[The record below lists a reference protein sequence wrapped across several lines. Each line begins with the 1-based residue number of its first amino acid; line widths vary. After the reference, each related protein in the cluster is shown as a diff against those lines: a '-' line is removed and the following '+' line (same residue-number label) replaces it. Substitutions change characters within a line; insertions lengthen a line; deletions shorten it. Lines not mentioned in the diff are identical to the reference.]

1 MHGRIGE
8 KSLEMHK
15 QKQQHNIR
23 IRMTYQ
29 RRLNDKK
36 RNRERQ
42 LRRVLQQKKRKHPWK
57 SGKGIHI
64 IQNIV
69 RMQVR
74 AKEQI
79 RATIRTTGATRPI
92 LTIVVRQNNKE
103 KGAEFRDKV
112 TVVMGAL
119 EGQFV
124 LCVWEALLLALWS
137 LLIRVEYGTSGYIR
151 GRSTIGVYKT
161 K

>member
-42 LRRVLQQKKRKHPWK
+42 LR
-57 SGKGIHI
+57 
-64 IQNIV
+64 
-69 RMQVR
+69 
-74 AKEQI
+74 
-79 RATIRTTGATRPI
+79 
-92 LTIVVRQNNKE
+92 
-103 KGAEFRDKV
+103 
-112 TVVMGAL
+112 
-119 EGQFV
+119 
-124 LCVWEALLLALWS
+124 
-137 LLIRVEYGTSGYIR
+137 
-151 GRSTIGVYKT
+151 
-161 K
+161 

>member
-42 LRRVLQQKKRKHPWK
+42 LRRVLQQKKRIHHWK

-74 AKEQI
+74 KKEQI
-79 RATIRTTGATRPI
+79 RATIRTTGTTRTI
-92 LTIVVRQNNKE
+92 LTIVFRLNNKE
-103 KGAEFRDKV
+103 KGAEFKGRV

-119 EGQFV
+119 EGNLFFV
-124 LCVWEALLLALWS
+124 YGRRCCWLCEAYSSKWS
-137 LLIRVEYGTSGYIR
+137 TVHRATYEDKVP
-151 GRSTIGVYKT
+151 
-161 K
+161 